1 MTEQQIR
8 ATLRL
13 GIPVYLYPNGSH
25 AGGWEINPETL
36 EGKVTTYKS
45 RGMTCQSRIL
55 PRAVRKHI
63 KRYPHNF
70 TLTPRTYEQSI

>member
-25 AGGWEINPETL
+25 AGGWKIDSEDLVGSPTHPSVRAL
-36 EGKVTTYKS
+36 TS
-45 RGMTCQSRIL
+45 QSYIL

-70 TLTPRTYEQSI
+70 TLTPRTR